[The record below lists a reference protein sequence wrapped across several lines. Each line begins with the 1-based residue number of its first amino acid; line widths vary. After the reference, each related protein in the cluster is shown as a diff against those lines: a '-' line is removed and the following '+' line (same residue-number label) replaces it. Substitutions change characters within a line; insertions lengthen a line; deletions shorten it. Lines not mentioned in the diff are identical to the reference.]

1 MKLHTLEVEPL
12 ALINAAHNLARPEPS
27 ELLVM
32 LDVGDERSLLCFLSE
47 RGPVVVRYLELGA
60 AALLERLDRAGVEL
74 PSRRGTSGP
83 GASDDADM
91 SRAFEACRD
100 VVRRIADEIR
110 MSLAYYRSEYDREG
124 LPRFVLS
131 GWVRISQLNRWLT
144 DELRLE
150 SPFEVI
156 DPFQA
161 VRVTASPGD
170 VEESTGPEFVQA
182 FGLALRAL

>member
-1 MKLHTLEVEPL
+1 
-12 ALINAAHNLARPEPS
+12 
-27 ELLVM
+27 
-32 LDVGDERSLLCFLSE
+32 
-47 RGPVVVRYLELGA
+47 VVRYLEVGA
-60 AALLERLDRAGVEL
+60 AALLERLDRAGVSL
-74 PSRRGTSGP
+74 PSRRSGALTAAEDMDV
-83 GASDDADM
+83 GRAAD
-91 SRAFEACRD
+91 ACRD
-100 VVRRIADEIR
+100 IVRRIADEIR

-124 LPRFVLS
+124 LPRYVLS

-170 VEESTGPEFVQA
+170 VEESAGPEFVQA